1 MREPLLSVQTKRGRQ
16 LQSVLKAFNESEQIW
31 EDPSEDLL
39 FMLLEDIE
47 RGDEEFLVVER
58 LADPS
63 QQTYAQ
69 AARNADG
76 TYVVEY
82 RDGSPQNHPGTTVE
96 DMRSAH
102 SLITGWAF
110 ELPGWRDSVT
120 WSRISFDS

>member
-1 MREPLLSVQTKRGRQ
+1 MAELPSYRFELKEWH
-16 LQSVLKAFNESEQIW
+16 LQSVLKAFNESGQVW

-39 FMLLEDIE
+39 FMLMEDIA
-47 RGDEEFLVVER
+47 RGDERFLVVER

-69 AARNADG
+69 STRNADG

-82 RDGSPQNHPGTTVE
+82 RDGSPQNHFGTTVE

-110 ELPGWRDSVT
+110 ELPGWSDSAT
-120 WSRISFDS
+120 WARISFGS